1 MKIKLASFIIS
12 AALLAPATAMANTP
26 VQLSVPSVN
35 LPAGNV
41 SGVRLNVLYGQ
52 TSQVEG
58 VNFSLLGLSSIN
70 NFTGLNFG
78 LAFGVNHTTSS
89 MTGLEFGL
97 ANWNEGSAT
106 GADFGLVNYTAS
118 NFTGAQ
124 FGTFN
129 YAGSLNGLQFGFVNA
144 TDHIN
149 KGVQIGLINYDK
161 SGTFVSKN
169 LPIFPII
176 NARF

>member
-1 MKIKLASFIIS
+1 MKLTLVTIALTATLLSSTVLA
-12 AALLAPATAMANTP
+12 ATP
-26 VQLSVPSVN
+26 IQLSLPTVN
-35 LPAGNV
+35 LPTDNV

-52 TSQVEG
+52 TSQVTG
-58 VNFSLLGLSSIN
+58 INFSLLGLSTID
-70 NFTGLNFG
+70 NFTGLNLGLGFG
-78 LAFGVNHTTSS
+78 INHTTSS
-89 MTGLEFGL
+89 MTGLEIGL
-97 ANWNEGSAT
+97 ANWNNNRAK
-106 GADFGLVNYTAS
+106 GADFGLVNYTGG

-124 FGTFN
+124 FGSFN
-129 YAGSLNGLQFGFVNA
+129 YAASLNGLQFGLINA

-169 LPIFPII
+169 LSIFPII

>member
-1 MKIKLASFIIS
+1 MKLTLATIT
-12 AALLAPATAMANTP
+12 LATAILSPMAMAATP
-26 VQLSVPSVN
+26 VQLSLPGVN

-41 SGVRLNVLYGQ
+41 SGVRLNLLYGQ
-52 TSQVEG
+52 TSQVTG
-58 VNFSLLGLSSIN
+58 VNFSLLGLSTID
-70 NFTGLNFG
+70 NFTGLNLG
-78 LAFGVNHTTSS
+78 LTFGVNHTKST
-89 MTGLEFGL
+89 MKGLEFGL
-97 ANWNEGSAT
+97 ANWNEGNAT
-106 GADFGLVNYTAS
+106 GADFGLVNYTGS

-129 YAGSLNGLQFGFVNA
+129 YAGSLNGLQFGLVNA

-169 LPIFPII
+169 LPVFPII

>member
-1 MKIKLASFIIS
+1 MKLIFATV
-12 AALLAPATAMANTP
+12 ALTTAILSPLAMAATP
-26 VQLSVPSVN
+26 IQLSLPSVN

-41 SGVRLNVLYGQ
+41 SGARLSVLYGQ
-52 TSQVEG
+52 TSQVKG
-58 VNFSLLGLSSIN
+58 VNFSLLGLSTID

-97 ANWNEGSAT
+97 ANWNNNTAK
-106 GADFGLVNYTAS
+106 GADFGLVNYTGG

-129 YAGSLNGLQFGFVNA
+129 YAGSLNGLQFGLVNA

>member
-1 MKIKLASFIIS
+1 MKLAYAII
-12 AALLAPATAMANTP
+12 ALTTTVLSPIAMAATP
-26 VQLSVPSVN
+26 VQLSVPGVN

-52 TSQVEG
+52 TSQVKG

-97 ANWNEGSAT
+97 
-106 GADFGLVNYTAS
+106 DR
-118 NFTGAQ
+118 
-124 FGTFN
+124 
-129 YAGSLNGLQFGFVNA
+129 
-144 TDHIN
+144 
-149 KGVQIGLINYDK
+149 K
-161 SGTFVSKN
+161 SVV
-169 LPIFPII
+169 
-176 NARF
+176 